1 MFQLCNCIELLLS
14 LLAVADDVTIK
25 VGLKVGLLQLGAD
38 TLFDFCTAQIIQFVS
53 LISFNQLDRELV
65 NSLLH

>member
-1 MFQLCNCIELLLS
+1 
-14 LLAVADDVTIK
+14 